1 MSTELTIIKSNII
14 NEFRYTLNREE
25 QKLMLYAI
33 SQLKEDEEIYKNGF
47 TIFVADLLKIL
58 DLDSSKDKYSQ
69 VKRMTR
75 KLISAVYEEETDDD
89 CIQMSIFNMFH
100 YDLKGR
106 TGSIKVLM
114 NPMLITH
121 FIDLKKQFVKY
132 KLNNVM
138 ILKSGY
144 SIRIYELLKQCLYKS
159 KISFTL
165 EELRWKLGIKP
176 SEYKRYRDFRR
187 NILDITILE
196 INQKTDIKFNFNEIR
211 RGRTVVAIEFEIYE
225 NNKNDT
231 EVISMTTGELSIVK
245 STQQPIQNL
254 NSPLTTIPKTPNT
267 PRPDLLQK
275 AKSLGIPDHLTNKWI
290 DSKGEDKVDEK
301 LELLIKR
308 NKTEKIASPVGF
320 FISAIQQD
328 WQDETKETKL
338 TEEDKRELRKENLET
353 VMMEPLSF
361 SDEVAFYEEM
371 ARLQN
376 DYYIPRW
383 AERDMIQAEQNW
395 ARVTV

>member
-75 KLISAVYEEETDDD
+75 KLISAVYEEETEDD

-138 ILKSGY
+138 VLKSGY

-187 NILDITILE
+187 NVLDVTILE

-211 RGRTVVAIEFEIYE
+211 RGRTVVAIEFEISE
-225 NNKNDT
+225 NTKNES

-245 STQQPIQNL
+245 PILQQPKQ
-254 NSPLTTIPKTPNT
+254 IPNTPNT

-290 DSKGEDKVDEK
+290 DSKGIEKVDEK

-328 WQDETKETKL
+328 WQDETSISNKL
-338 TEEDKRELRKENLET
+338 TEEQKKELRKENPET
-353 VMMEPLSF
+353 IMMEPLSF
-361 SDEVAFYEEM
+361 KDEIAFYEEM
-371 ARLQN
+371 VRLQN

-395 ARVTV
+395 ARVTA